1 MMKKICFIGKF
12 NVIMQNIYQVMVKQ
26 FDMQICPADPE
37 ILGGM
42 LQMLRPEM
50 VMISTMD
57 FDAKHTEIYKML
69 AEKYEWIPVLSVG
82 TKEELRRFYDYTQL
96 DQFHEVFRPVK
107 ISDIVKA
114 VNKILGIQAD
124 EYAGKEDVADVKDGE
139 KTILLID
146 DSPVQ
151 LRQVREI
158 LKSKYR
164 VLMAASGL
172 QAMNILLKEKP
183 DLIFLD
189 YDMPVLDGKGTLE
202 QIRANEQSRDIPV
215 VFLTAVNSKE
225 KILAVAPLNPSD
237 YLLKPVNA
245 NRILETAK
253 RITG

>member
-1 MMKKICFIGKF
+1 MMKKIFFVGKF

-26 FDMQICPADPE
+26 FDVQICPADHE
-37 ILGGM
+37 ILVGM
-42 LQMLRPEM
+42 LQILRPEM

-57 FDAKHTEIYKML
+57 FEAKHAEIYRML
-69 AEKYEWIPVLSVG
+69 AEKYEWIPVLSIG
-82 TKEELRRFYDYTQL
+82 TKEEMRRFYDYTQL

-107 ISDIVKA
+107 IGEIVRA
-114 VNKILGIQAD
+114 VNKILGIQTN

-146 DSPVQ
+146 DSAVQ

-164 VLMAASGL
+164 VLMATSGL

-202 QIRANEQSRDIPV
+202 QIRANERSRDIPV